1 MSRAHASS
9 QAVRSPRASG
19 SPPIWIGCPYHFR
32 RRESRGIVLAF
43 LFVIT
48 AVNPNLLR
56 TCVAQ
61 VPSSPPTA
69 FSGFS
74 TQNQQFAQPAQVSL
88 VTGAQQ
94 AAWDAPQVSPGSG
107 ISPWPADTS
116 YFGPGAVA
124 EVRRLEDVEILAQ
137 VGNSWILASDVRPG
151 VAEILEERA
160 ANVPPDQRATIER
173 MATVRILDQL
183 VETRMLY
190 LAAKHRVPSERMTEM
205 EKRLGEYFD
214 TDELPRRLKEGKYTS
229 VEQYQQKL
237 ESLGGSLEHERRLFI
252 EPRHRLPVVAS
263 RDRHGA
269 RSGSYGA
276 LGVLPCPSRGIY
288 HSCSRARWEEV
299 WVNIPRYSDGKEAW
313 AKLAAVGNML
323 LSGMSLEQALE
334 QQPREEPRCFGQRRD
349 WTTQGS
355 LLAEPQLEAV
365 VFNLSVGYWSQIF
378 RVANRFYIVR
388 VLERQEATVTPFP
401 EAQNAIREKSSRNDA
416 SKRFATT

>member
-1 MSRAHASS
+1 
-9 QAVRSPRASG
+9 
-19 SPPIWIGCPYHFR
+19 
-32 RRESRGIVLAF
+32 
-43 LFVIT
+43 
-48 AVNPNLLR
+48 
-56 TCVAQ
+56 
-61 VPSSPPTA
+61 
-69 FSGFS
+69 
-74 TQNQQFAQPAQVSL
+74 L

-252 EPRHRLPVVAS
+252 ERAIAS
-263 RDRHGA
+263 QWLHHAIGTVPEPDPTELWEYYRAHLEEFTTPA
-269 RSGSYGA
+269 
-276 LGVLPCPSRGIY
+276 
-288 HSCSRARWEEV
+288 RARWEEV

-401 EAQNAIREKSSRNDA
+401 EAQNAIRKKIIQERRQQKIRDYLTQLRSDTTIWTVFDGDAQVAEWRRQWATSSR
-416 SKRFATT
+416 